1 MSYADPDFT
10 QVNFSALN
18 TGEEDFIVVHNAV
31 VGLLE
36 ELDRQLQSNLADW
49 TGDAQHQYHVAKA
62 QWTAA
67 ANDMTTAMNKL
78 AQVIGTAH
86 ENYTAVEK
94 ANAQMW

>member
-1 MSYADPDFT
+1 MSDEFT
-10 QVNFSALN
+10 QVNFGALN
-18 TGEEDFIVVHNAV
+18 TGEQDFVAVHNAV

-36 ELDRQLQSNLADW
+36 ELDRQLQQNLAQW
-49 TGDAQHQYHVAKA
+49 SGDAQGQYHVAKA

-67 ANDMTTAMNKL
+67 ANHMTTAMNKL
-78 AQVIGTAH
+78 AAVIGTAH

>member
-1 MSYADPDFT
+1 MSSEFT
-10 QVNFSALN
+10 QVNFTALN
-18 TGEEDFIVVHNAV
+18 TGEEDFVAVHNAV

-49 TGDAQHQYHVAKA
+49 TGDARTQYHTAKA

-67 ANDMTTAMNKL
+67 ANHMTAAMNQL
-78 AQVIGTAH
+78 AKVIGTAH